1 MTNRDFA
8 LNVMDPGEA
17 NGFIRMWET
26 WLKRVEKP
34 HEPIW
39 IKEQRYNEFMDM
51 EFDVKAWEDACTP
64 KSPGSVPKDF
74 MQSVK
79 WAFRFSGSAERYAKR
94 KAKKEEERLAKLM
107 AERENRYS
115 DPGLEVPVVPLVLK
129 ERNARVNELKDKT
142 FIARKVW

>member
-8 LNVMDPGEA
+8 MNVMDPGEA

-51 EFDVKAWEDACTP
+51 EFDVNAWEDACTP

-74 MQSVK
+74 MQSIR
-79 WAFRFSGSAERYAKR
+79 WALRFSSREERI
-94 KAKKEEERLAKLM
+94 AKKFAEKRQKEATKSATETGLM
-107 AERENRYS
+107 DFPS
-115 DPGLEVPVVPLVLK
+115 VPLVAK
-129 ERNARVNELKDKT
+129 EAYKRTTELDKKN

>member
-8 LNVMDPGEA
+8 MNVMDPGEA

-39 IKEQRYNEFMDM
+39 IKEERYNEFMAQ
-51 EFDVKAWEDACTP
+51 EFDTKAWEDACTP

-79 WAFRFSGSAERYAKR
+79 WAFRLSGSAERYAK
-94 KAKKEEERLAKLM
+94 KKEKREADRLKKLMEER
-107 AERENRYS
+107 EFRYS
-115 DPGLEVPVVPLVLK
+115 DPGLDVPAVHQAVK
-129 ERNARVNELKDKT
+129 ERNARIDGLKDKS